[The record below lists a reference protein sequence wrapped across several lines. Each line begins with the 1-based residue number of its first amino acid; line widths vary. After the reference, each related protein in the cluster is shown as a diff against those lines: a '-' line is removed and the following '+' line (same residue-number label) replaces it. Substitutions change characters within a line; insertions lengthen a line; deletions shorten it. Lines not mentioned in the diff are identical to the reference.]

1 MEVEKRQLKGR
12 MMKTLQN
19 SPRTRQKVMGLK
31 KRKKEKR
38 RKRKARR
45 RLKRRMRRWS
55 SKIKSKLTARV
66 MEDRI

>member
-12 MMKTLQN
+12 MMKMLQN

-45 RLKRRMRRWS
+45 RLKRRMRRM
-55 SKIKSKLTARV
+55 KR
-66 MEDRI
+66 